1 MPMSIDMY
9 LDRSRNQASSVGN
22 LSQSMNSNYDALEK
36 AITQFIND
44 DALKGKAYTSAK
56 QFFSTVLIPLSTS
69 MKTLSDLTHQACDNF
84 VSRYTSEVDSIS
96 LKESELE
103 EDIRSLSQQITRY
116 ENLNNNLK
124 KHASDNQ
131 QAISSNQQ
139 IIQTLGQQKHELE
152 EKLRKLREFN
162 QKSPEIFKEVEEFQ
176 KIVQQGLTQ
185 AQNFWNFST
194 NQFNIPSGKELDWA
208 KVSHEK
214 YLKVAMGKI
223 EQKAEKETLNKADF
237 AVIKAYSKEHP
248 EDDIPKSI
256 MKYINDNKDSIK
268 RDIGL
273 DITSTL
279 LEQGGINASKFGVFI
294 NTAGGVK
301 GPAGPN
307 SFVEV
312 KRTSGNV
319 FIENGSKFAKG
330 GKYLGKGVAGVGF
343 GIGMY
348 DDLANDDKTFGEAL
362 SHNALTTGIG
372 TGAGIATSATIVAL
386 ASNPVGWAALGG
398 LAVGI
403 GATHLADWAYQA
415 NILGLKDKTD
425 WVGHKID
432 EGIDNFKKSTVSTVD
447 SIGNVVGEATKSI
460 SNHINPMKWE
470 W

>member
-1 MPMSIDMY
+1 MSIDMY

-22 LSQSMNSNYDALEK
+22 LSQTMNSNYDALEK

-69 MKTLSDLTHQACDNF
+69 MKTLSDLTKQACDNF

-194 NQFNIPSGKELDWA
+194 NQFNIPSAKELDWA
-208 KVSHEK
+208 KASHEK
-214 YLKVAMGKI
+214 CLKVAMGKI

-237 AVIKAYSKEHP
+237 AVIKAYAKEHP
-248 EDDIPKSI
+248 EEDIPKSI

-294 NTAGGVK
+294 NTVGGVK

-348 DDLANDDKTFGEAL
+348 DDMANDDKTFGEAL
-362 SHNALTTGIG
+362 SHNGMTLAAGS
-372 TGAGIATSATIVAL
+372 GAGAVVTVGASIL
-386 ASNPVGWAALGG
+386 LGSNPVGWAVIGG
-398 LAVGI
+398 FVAGTLVSKA
-403 GATHLADWAYQA
+403 ADWAYQS
-415 NILGLKDKTD
+415 NWNGIKDKTD

-432 EGIDNFKKSTVSTVD
+432 DSIDVVKKSTEKAVD
-447 SIGNVVGEATKSI
+447 SVGEATKSI
-460 SNHINPMKWE
+460 SNHLNPMKWS

>member
-1 MPMSIDMY
+1 
-9 LDRSRNQASSVGN
+9 
-22 LSQSMNSNYDALEK
+22 
-36 AITQFIND
+36 
-44 DALKGKAYTSAK
+44 
-56 QFFSTVLIPLSTS
+56 
-69 MKTLSDLTHQACDNF
+69 
-84 VSRYTSEVDSIS
+84 
-96 LKESELE
+96 
-103 EDIRSLSQQITRY
+103 
-116 ENLNNNLK
+116 
-124 KHASDNQ
+124 
-131 QAISSNQQ
+131 
-139 IIQTLGQQKHELE
+139 
-152 EKLRKLREFN
+152 
-162 QKSPEIFKEVEEFQ
+162 
-176 KIVQQGLTQ
+176 
-185 AQNFWNFST
+185 
-194 NQFNIPSGKELDWA
+194 
-208 KVSHEK
+208 
-214 YLKVAMGKI
+214 
-223 EQKAEKETLNKADF
+223 
-237 AVIKAYSKEHP
+237 
-248 EDDIPKSI
+248 

-348 DDLANDDKTFGEAL
+348 DDMANDDKTVGEAL

-403 GATHLADWAYQA
+403 IFL
-415 NILGLKDKTD
+415 ILQT
-425 WVGHKID
+425 WHIKIIFL
-432 EGIDNFKKSTVSTVD
+432 E
-447 SIGNVVGEATKSI
+447 
-460 SNHINPMKWE
+460 
-470 W
+470 

>member
-1 MPMSIDMY
+1 
-9 LDRSRNQASSVGN
+9 
-22 LSQSMNSNYDALEK
+22 
-36 AITQFIND
+36 
-44 DALKGKAYTSAK
+44 
-56 QFFSTVLIPLSTS
+56 
-69 MKTLSDLTHQACDNF
+69 MKTLSDLTKQACDNF

-139 IIQTLGQQKHELE
+139 IIRTLGQQKHELE

-208 KVSHEK
+208 KASHEK

-223 EQKAEKETLNKADF
+223 EHKAEKETLNKADF
-237 AVIKAYSKEHP
+237 AVIKAYAKEHP

-294 NTAGGVK
+294 NTADGVK

-362 SHNALTTGIG
+362 SHNGMTLAAGS
-372 TGAGIATSATIVAL
+372 GAGAVVTVGASIL
-386 ASNPVGWAALGG
+386 LGSNPVGWAVIGG
-398 LAVGI
+398 FVAGTLVSKA
-403 GATHLADWAYQA
+403 ADWAYQS
-415 NILGLKDKTD
+415 NWNGIKDKTD

-432 EGIDNFKKSTVSTVD
+432 DSIDVVKKSTEKAVD
-447 SIGNVVGEATKSI
+447 SVGEATKSI
-460 SNHINPMKWE
+460 SNHLNPMKWS

>member
-1 MPMSIDMY
+1 
-9 LDRSRNQASSVGN
+9 
-22 LSQSMNSNYDALEK
+22 
-36 AITQFIND
+36 
-44 DALKGKAYTSAK
+44 
-56 QFFSTVLIPLSTS
+56 
-69 MKTLSDLTHQACDNF
+69 MKTLSDLTKQACDNF

-139 IIQTLGQQKHELE
+139 IIRTLGQQKHELE

-208 KVSHEK
+208 KASHEK

-223 EQKAEKETLNKADF
+223 EHKAEKETLNKADF
-237 AVIKAYSKEHP
+237 AVIKAYAKEHP

-362 SHNALTTGIG
+362 SHNGMTLAAGS
-372 TGAGIATSATIVAL
+372 GAGAVVTVGASIL
-386 ASNPVGWAALGG
+386 LGSNPVGWAVIGG
-398 LAVGI
+398 FVAGTLVSKA
-403 GATHLADWAYQA
+403 ADWAYQS
-415 NILGLKDKTD
+415 NWNGIKDKTD

-432 EGIDNFKKSTVSTVD
+432 DSIDVVKKSTEKAVD
-447 SIGNVVGEATKSI
+447 SVGEATKSI
-460 SNHINPMKWE
+460 SNHLNPMKWS

>member
-1 MPMSIDMY
+1 MSIDMY

-22 LSQSMNSNYDALEK
+22 LSQTMNSNYDALEK

-69 MKTLSDLTHQACDNF
+69 MKTLSDLTKQACDNF

-162 QKSPEIFKEVEEFQ
+162 QKSPEIFKEVEKFQ

-208 KVSHEK
+208 KASHEK

-223 EQKAEKETLNKADF
+223 EHKAEKETLNKADF
-237 AVIKAYSKEHP
+237 AVIKAYAKEHP

-330 GKYLGKGVAGVGF
+330 GKYLGKGVTGVGF

-348 DDLANDDKTFGEAL
+348 DDMANDDKTVGEAL
-362 SHNALTTGIG
+362 SHNGMTLA
-372 TGAGIATSATIVAL
+372 AGSAMGTIVSVGITML
-386 ASNPVGWAALGG
+386 ASNPVGWAVLGG
-398 LAVGI
+398 FAA
-403 GATHLADWAYQA
+403 ATGFAIAADWAYE
-415 NILGLKDKTD
+415 NNLWGLKDETD
-425 WVGHKID
+425 WVGHKTD
-432 EGIDNFKKSTVSTVD
+432 DGIDVVKKSTKKAVD
-447 SIGNVVGEATKSI
+447 SVEKAVGEATKSI
-460 SNHINPMKWE
+460 SNHINPMKWS

>member
-1 MPMSIDMY
+1 M
-9 LDRSRNQASSVGN
+9 
-22 LSQSMNSNYDALEK
+22 
-36 AITQFIND
+36 
-44 DALKGKAYTSAK
+44 
-56 QFFSTVLIPLSTS
+56 
-69 MKTLSDLTHQACDNF
+69 
-84 VSRYTSEVDSIS
+84 
-96 LKESELE
+96 
-103 EDIRSLSQQITRY
+103 
-116 ENLNNNLK
+116 NNNLK

-139 IIQTLGQQKHELE
+139 IIRTLGQQKHELE

-208 KVSHEK
+208 KASHEK

-223 EQKAEKETLNKADF
+223 EHKAEKETLNKADF
-237 AVIKAYSKEHP
+237 AVIKAYAKEHP

-294 NTAGGVK
+294 NTADGVK

-362 SHNALTTGIG
+362 SHNGMTLAAGS
-372 TGAGIATSATIVAL
+372 GAGAVVTVGASIL
-386 ASNPVGWAALGG
+386 LGSNPVGWAVIGG
-398 LAVGI
+398 FVAGTLVSKA
-403 GATHLADWAYQA
+403 ADWAYQS
-415 NILGLKDKTD
+415 NWNGIKDKTD

-432 EGIDNFKKSTVSTVD
+432 DSIDVVKKSTEKAVD
-447 SIGNVVGEATKSI
+447 SVGEATKSI
-460 SNHINPMKWE
+460 SNHLNPMKWS

>member
-1 MPMSIDMY
+1 M
-9 LDRSRNQASSVGN
+9 
-22 LSQSMNSNYDALEK
+22 
-36 AITQFIND
+36 
-44 DALKGKAYTSAK
+44 
-56 QFFSTVLIPLSTS
+56 
-69 MKTLSDLTHQACDNF
+69 
-84 VSRYTSEVDSIS
+84 SRYTSEVDSIS

-139 IIQTLGQQKHELE
+139 IIRTLGQQKHELE

-208 KVSHEK
+208 KASHEK

-223 EQKAEKETLNKADF
+223 EQKAEKETLNKAGF
-237 AVIKAYSKEHP
+237 AVIKAYAKEHP

-348 DDLANDDKTFGEAL
+348 DDMANDDKTVGEAL

-372 TGAGIATSATIVAL
+372 IGAGAGMTATIAL
-386 ASNPVGWAALGG
+386 FASNPVGWAVIGG
-398 LAVGI
+398 FVFGSVSTMLV
-403 GATHLADWAYQA
+403 DWAYQNNKA
-415 NILGLKDKTD
+415 GIKDKAD
-425 WVGHKID
+425 WVGHKLD
-432 EGIDNFKKSTVSTVD
+432 DGIDVVKKSTEKAVD
-447 SIGNVVGEATKSI
+447 SVGEATKSI
-460 SNHINPMKWE
+460 SNHLNPMKWS

>member
-1 MPMSIDMY
+1 
-9 LDRSRNQASSVGN
+9 
-22 LSQSMNSNYDALEK
+22 
-36 AITQFIND
+36 
-44 DALKGKAYTSAK
+44 
-56 QFFSTVLIPLSTS
+56 
-69 MKTLSDLTHQACDNF
+69 LSDLTKQACDNF

-208 KVSHEK
+208 KASHEK

-223 EQKAEKETLNKADF
+223 EHKAEKETLNKADF
-237 AVIKAYSKEHP
+237 AVIKAYAKEHP

-348 DDLANDDKTFGEAL
+348 DDMANDDKTVGEAL

-403 GATHLADWAYQA
+403 IFSNLTDLAYQ
-415 NILGLKDKTD
+415 NNFLGIKDKTD

-432 EGIDNFKKSTVSTVD
+432 DGIDAVKKSTEKAVD
-447 SIGNVVGEATKSI
+447 SFENAVGEATKGI
-460 SNHINPMKWE
+460 SSHINPMKWS

>member
-1 MPMSIDMY
+1 MMM
-9 LDRSRNQASSVGN
+9 R
-22 LSQSMNSNYDALEK
+22 
-36 AITQFIND
+36 
-44 DALKGKAYTSAK
+44 LKGKRIRQLSN
-56 QFFSTVLIPLSTS
+56 FFSTVLIPLSTS
-69 MKTLSDLTHQACDNF
+69 MKTLSDLTKQACDNF

-208 KVSHEK
+208 KASHEK

-223 EQKAEKETLNKADF
+223 EHKAEKETLNKADF
-237 AVIKAYSKEHP
+237 AVIKAYAKEHP

-348 DDLANDDKTFGEAL
+348 DDMANDDKTVGEAL

-372 TGAGIATSATIVAL
+372 TGAGIATSVTIVAL

-403 GATHLADWAYQA
+403 IFSNLTDLAYQ
-415 NILGLKDKTD
+415 NNFLGIKDKTD

-432 EGIDNFKKSTVSTVD
+432 DGIDAVKKSTEKAVD
-447 SIGNVVGEATKSI
+447 SFENAVGEATKGI
-460 SNHINPMKWE
+460 SSHINPMKWS

>member
-1 MPMSIDMY
+1 MSIDMY

-22 LSQSMNSNYDALEK
+22 LSQTMNSNYDALEK

-69 MKTLSDLTHQACDNF
+69 MKTLSDLTKQACDNF

-208 KVSHEK
+208 KASHEK

-223 EQKAEKETLNKADF
+223 EHKADF
-237 AVIKAYSKEHP
+237 AVIKAYAKEHP

-268 RDIGL
+268 RVIGL

-348 DDLANDDKTFGEAL
+348 DDMANDDKTVGEAL

-403 GATHLADWAYQA
+403 IFSNLTDLAYQ
-415 NILGLKDKTD
+415 NNFLGIKDKTD

-432 EGIDNFKKSTVSTVD
+432 DGIDAVKKSTEKAVD
-447 SIGNVVGEATKSI
+447 SFENAVGEATKGI
-460 SNHINPMKWE
+460 SSHINPMKWS

>member
-1 MPMSIDMY
+1 MSIDMY

-22 LSQSMNSNYDALEK
+22 LSQTMNSNYDALEK

-69 MKTLSDLTHQACDNF
+69 MKTLSDLTKQACDNF

-139 IIQTLGQQKHELE
+139 IIRTLGQQKHELE

-208 KVSHEK
+208 KASHEK

-223 EQKAEKETLNKADF
+223 EHKADF
-237 AVIKAYSKEHP
+237 AVIKAYAKEHP

-294 NTAGGVK
+294 NTADGVK

-362 SHNALTTGIG
+362 SHNGMTLAAGS
-372 TGAGIATSATIVAL
+372 GAGAVVTVGASIL
-386 ASNPVGWAALGG
+386 LGSNPVGWAVIGG
-398 LAVGI
+398 FVAGTLVSKA
-403 GATHLADWAYQA
+403 ADWAYQS
-415 NILGLKDKTD
+415 NWNGIKDKTD

-432 EGIDNFKKSTVSTVD
+432 DSIDVVKKSTEKAVD
-447 SIGNVVGEATKSI
+447 SVGEATKSI
-460 SNHINPMKWE
+460 SNHLNPMKWS

>member
-1 MPMSIDMY
+1 
-9 LDRSRNQASSVGN
+9 
-22 LSQSMNSNYDALEK
+22 
-36 AITQFIND
+36 
-44 DALKGKAYTSAK
+44 
-56 QFFSTVLIPLSTS
+56 
-69 MKTLSDLTHQACDNF
+69 MKTLSDLTKQACDNF

-103 EDIRSLSQQITRY
+103 EDIRSLSQQITQY

-208 KVSHEK
+208 KASHEK

-223 EQKAEKETLNKADF
+223 EHKAEKETLNKADF
-237 AVIKAYSKEHP
+237 DVIKAYAKEHP

-268 RDIGL
+268 RDMGL

-348 DDLANDDKTFGEAL
+348 DDLANDDKTVGEAL
-362 SHNALTTGIG
+362 SHNGMTLAA
-372 TGAGIATSATIVAL
+372 GAGAGAVVTVGASIL
-386 ASNPVGWAALGG
+386 LGSNPVGWAIVGV
-398 LAVGI
+398 LAASSLAGMF
-403 GATHLADWAYQA
+403 ADWAYQT

-432 EGIDNFKKSTVSTVD
+432 DGIDVVKKSTEKAVD
-447 SIGNVVGEATKSI
+447 SVEKAVGEATKSI
-460 SNHINPMKWE
+460 SNHINPMKWS

>member
-1 MPMSIDMY
+1 MM
-9 LDRSRNQASSVGN
+9 RWK
-22 LSQSMNSNYDALEK
+22 K

-69 MKTLSDLTHQACDNF
+69 MKTLSDLTKQACDNF

-139 IIQTLGQQKHELE
+139 IIRTLGQQKHELE

-208 KVSHEK
+208 KASHEK

-223 EQKAEKETLNKADF
+223 EHKAEKETLNKADF
-237 AVIKAYSKEHP
+237 AVIKAYAKEHP

-268 RDIGL
+268 RDMGL

-348 DDLANDDKTFGEAL
+348 DDLANDNKTFGEAL
-362 SHNALTTGIG
+362 SHNGMTLAAGIGGTAMLTGLTTIFLG
-372 TGAGIATSATIVAL
+372 
-386 ASNPVGWAALGG
+386 SNPIGWAIIGG
-398 LAVGI
+398 LVVGSI
-403 GATHLADWAYQA
+403 SARVADLMYQ
-415 NILGLKDKTD
+415 NNFFGTKDKVD
-425 WVGHKID
+425 AIGHKID
-432 EGIDNFKKSTVSTVD
+432 DGIDVVKESAEVTID
-447 SIGNVVGEATKSI
+447 SVENTVGEATKSI
-460 SNHINPMKWE
+460 GKHINPMKWM

>member
-1 MPMSIDMY
+1 MSLIKNHQKY
-9 LDRSRNQASSVGN
+9 L
-22 LSQSMNSNYDALEK
+22 K
-36 AITQFIND
+36 K
-44 DALKGKAYTSAK
+44 LKNFKNCPTRTYPSAK
-56 QFFSTVLIPLSTS
+56 
-69 MKTLSDLTHQACDNF
+69 
-84 VSRYTSEVDSIS
+84 
-96 LKESELE
+96 
-103 EDIRSLSQQITRY
+103 
-116 ENLNNNLK
+116 
-124 KHASDNQ
+124 
-131 QAISSNQQ
+131 
-139 IIQTLGQQKHELE
+139 
-152 EKLRKLREFN
+152 
-162 QKSPEIFKEVEEFQ
+162 
-176 KIVQQGLTQ
+176 
-185 AQNFWNFST
+185 FWNFST

-208 KVSHEK
+208 KASHEK

-223 EQKAEKETLNKADF
+223 EHKAEKETLNKADF
-237 AVIKAYSKEHP
+237 AVIKAYAKEHP

-362 SHNALTTGIG
+362 SHNGMTLAAGSVAAFGVAAL
-372 TGAGIATSATIVAL
+372 V
-386 ASNPVGWAALGG
+386 SNPVGWAV
-398 LAVGI
+398 VGI
-403 GATHLADWAYQA
+403 LTAGIIGSIVSDYLYQNNYFGIKDKVDWA
-415 NILGLKDKTD
+415 
-425 WVGHKID
+425 GHKID
-432 EGIDNFKKSTVSTVD
+432 EGIDAVNKTAEKL
-447 SIGNVVGEATKSI
+447 
-460 SNHINPMKWE
+460 
-470 W
+470 

>member
-1 MPMSIDMY
+1 
-9 LDRSRNQASSVGN
+9 
-22 LSQSMNSNYDALEK
+22 
-36 AITQFIND
+36 
-44 DALKGKAYTSAK
+44 
-56 QFFSTVLIPLSTS
+56 
-69 MKTLSDLTHQACDNF
+69 MKTLSDLTKQACDNF

-139 IIQTLGQQKHELE
+139 IIRTLGQQKHELE

-162 QKSPEIFKEVEEFQ
+162 QNHQKYLKKLKNFKNCTTRTYPSA
-176 KIVQQGLTQ
+176 K
-185 AQNFWNFST
+185 FWNFST

-208 KVSHEK
+208 KASHEK

-237 AVIKAYSKEHP
+237 AVIKAYAKEHP

-348 DDLANDDKTFGEAL
+348 DDMANDDKTVGEAL

-372 TGAGIATSATIVAL
+372 IGAGAGMTATIAL
-386 ASNPVGWAALGG
+386 FASNPVGWAVIGG
-398 LAVGI
+398 FVFGSVSTMLV
-403 GATHLADWAYQA
+403 DWAYQNNKA
-415 NILGLKDKTD
+415 GIKDKAD
-425 WVGHKID
+425 WVGHKLD
-432 EGIDNFKKSTVSTVD
+432 DGIDVVKNLQKK
-447 SIGNVVGEATKSI
+447 
-460 SNHINPMKWE
+460 P
-470 W
+470 

>member
-1 MPMSIDMY
+1 MSIDMY

-22 LSQSMNSNYDALEK
+22 LSQTMNSNYDALEK

-69 MKTLSDLTHQACDNF
+69 MKTLSDLTKQACDNF

-139 IIQTLGQQKHELE
+139 IIRTLGQQKHELE

-208 KVSHEK
+208 KASHEK

-223 EQKAEKETLNKADF
+223 EHKAEKETLNKADF
-237 AVIKAYSKEHP
+237 AVIKAYAKEHP

-256 MKYINDNKDSIK
+256 LKYINDNKDSIK

-294 NTAGGVK
+294 NTAGGMK

-362 SHNALTTGIG
+362 SHNGMTLAAGSAG
-372 TGAGIATSATIVAL
+372 TAVGAGLATFVL
-386 ASNPVGWAALGG
+386 GSNPVGWVILAGLAMSTVFALGTD
-398 LAVGI
+398 LI
-403 GATHLADWAYQA
+403 YQN
-415 NILGLKDKTD
+415 NIFGLKDKVD

-432 EGIDNFKKSTVSTVD
+432 NSIDVVKKTTEKSMDSVGNAVS
-447 SIGNVVGEATKSI
+447 EAKNII
-460 SNHINPMKWE
+460 SNHINPMKWA

>member
-1 MPMSIDMY
+1 MSIDMY

-22 LSQSMNSNYDALEK
+22 LSQTMNSNYDALEK

-69 MKTLSDLTHQACDNF
+69 MKTLSDLTKQACDNF

-194 NQFNIPSGKELDWA
+194 NQFNIPSAKELDWA
-208 KVSHEK
+208 KASHEK

-237 AVIKAYSKEHP
+237 AVIKAYAKEHP
-248 EDDIPKSI
+248 EEDIPKSI

-294 NTAGGVK
+294 NTVGGVK

-348 DDLANDDKTFGEAL
+348 DDMANDDKTFGEAL
-362 SHNALTTGIG
+362 SHNGMTLAAGS
-372 TGAGIATSATIVAL
+372 GAGAVVT
-386 ASNPVGWAALGG
+386 G
-398 LAVGI
+398 LATFV
-403 GATHLADWAYQA
+403 
-415 NILGLKDKTD
+415 
-425 WVGHKID
+425 
-432 EGIDNFKKSTVSTVD
+432 
-447 SIGNVVGEATKSI
+447 
-460 SNHINPMKWE
+460 
-470 W
+470 

>member
-1 MPMSIDMY
+1 
-9 LDRSRNQASSVGN
+9 
-22 LSQSMNSNYDALEK
+22 
-36 AITQFIND
+36 FIND

-69 MKTLSDLTHQACDNF
+69 MKTLSDLTKQACDNF

-139 IIQTLGQQKHELE
+139 IIRTLGQQKHELE

-208 KVSHEK
+208 KASHEK

-223 EQKAEKETLNKADF
+223 EHKAEKETLNKADF
-237 AVIKAYSKEHP
+237 AVIKAYAKEHP

-294 NTAGGVK
+294 NTADGVK

-362 SHNALTTGIG
+362 SHNGMTLAAGS
-372 TGAGIATSATIVAL
+372 GAGAVVTVGASIL
-386 ASNPVGWAALGG
+386 LGSNPVGWAVIGG
-398 LAVGI
+398 FVAGTLVSKA
-403 GATHLADWAYQA
+403 ADWAYQS
-415 NILGLKDKTD
+415 NWNGIKDKTD

-432 EGIDNFKKSTVSTVD
+432 DSIDVVKKSTEKAVD
-447 SIGNVVGEATKSI
+447 SVGEATKSI
-460 SNHINPMKWE
+460 SNHLNPMKWS

>member
-1 MPMSIDMY
+1 M
-9 LDRSRNQASSVGN
+9 
-22 LSQSMNSNYDALEK
+22 
-36 AITQFIND
+36 
-44 DALKGKAYTSAK
+44 
-56 QFFSTVLIPLSTS
+56 
-69 MKTLSDLTHQACDNF
+69 
-84 VSRYTSEVDSIS
+84 
-96 LKESELE
+96 
-103 EDIRSLSQQITRY
+103 
-116 ENLNNNLK
+116 
-124 KHASDNQ
+124 
-131 QAISSNQQ
+131 
-139 IIQTLGQQKHELE
+139 
-152 EKLRKLREFN
+152 REFN

-223 EQKAEKETLNKADF
+223 EHKAEKETLNKADF
-237 AVIKAYSKEHP
+237 AVIKAYAKEHP

-273 DITSTL
+273 DITSTV

-348 DDLANDDKTFGEAL
+348 DDLANDNKTFGEAL
-362 SHNALTTGIG
+362 SHNGMTLAAGSVAAFGVAAL
-372 TGAGIATSATIVAL
+372 V
-386 ASNPVGWAALGG
+386 SNPVGWAV
-398 LAVGI
+398 VGI
-403 GATHLADWAYQA
+403 LTAGIIGSIVSDYLYQNNYFGIKDKVDWA
-415 NILGLKDKTD
+415 
-425 WVGHKID
+425 GHKID
-432 EGIDNFKKSTVSTVD
+432 EGIDAVNKTAEKAVD
-447 SIGNVVGEATKSI
+447 SVGNAIGDATKVLVI
-460 SNHINPMKWE
+460 ILIL
-470 W
+470 

>member
-1 MPMSIDMY
+1 
-9 LDRSRNQASSVGN
+9 
-22 LSQSMNSNYDALEK
+22 
-36 AITQFIND
+36 
-44 DALKGKAYTSAK
+44 
-56 QFFSTVLIPLSTS
+56 
-69 MKTLSDLTHQACDNF
+69 
-84 VSRYTSEVDSIS
+84 
-96 LKESELE
+96 
-103 EDIRSLSQQITRY
+103 
-116 ENLNNNLK
+116 
-124 KHASDNQ
+124 
-131 QAISSNQQ
+131 
-139 IIQTLGQQKHELE
+139 
-152 EKLRKLREFN
+152 LREFN

-176 KIVQQGLTQ
+176 KIVQQGLTE

-208 KVSHEK
+208 KASHEK

-223 EQKAEKETLNKADF
+223 EHKAEKETLNKADF
-237 AVIKAYSKEHP
+237 AVIKAYAKEHP

-348 DDLANDDKTFGEAL
+348 DDLANDNKTFGEAL
-362 SHNALTTGIG
+362 SHNGMTLAAGSVAAFGVAAL
-372 TGAGIATSATIVAL
+372 V
-386 ASNPVGWAALGG
+386 SNPVGWAV
-398 LAVGI
+398 VGI
-403 GATHLADWAYQA
+403 LTAGIIGSTVSDYLYQNNYFGIKDKVDWA
-415 NILGLKDKTD
+415 
-425 WVGHKID
+425 GHKID
-432 EGIDNFKKSTVSTVD
+432 EGIDAVNKTAEKAVD
-447 SIGNVVGEATKSI
+447 SVGNAIGDATKSI
-460 SNHINPMKWE
+460 SNHINPMKWS